1 LRQPVP
7 ETGAAGKAS
16 GIPAAL
22 VDLSGQ
28 AITIVPEMAARPLIL
43 LTNDDG
49 IAAPGLKDLH
59 TATRGLGRRF
69 VVAPAVNQ
77 SAASH
82 SFSLRRPILV
92 ERHRPGWLAVHGT
105 PTDCVLISHHGIFR
119 QKIDL
124 VISGINDSPN
134 MGDDVLYSGTV
145 AAAIEAALLGIPA
158 IAVSYLV
165 AGMNRDAVQRLLHSL
180 VSLLLDG
187 ILPKKCLLN
196 INIPAGEVKGVR
208 VTRLGRRIY
217 KDMAIR
223 TRLPDGG
230 VCYTIDG
237 EMGFTLSRGS
247 DFEAVYAGYISVT
260 PLHLDMTHHSEV
272 RRLERAFRK
281 LGLI

>member
-1 LRQPVP
+1 M
-7 ETGAAGKAS
+7 KK
-16 GIPAAL
+16 
-22 VDLSGQ
+22 
-28 AITIVPEMAARPLIL
+28 PLIV

-49 IAAPGLKDLH
+49 IEAQGLNDLFE
-59 TATRGLGRRF
+59 ATKGLGRRF

-82 SFSLRRPILV
+82 SFTLRRPIMV
-92 ERHRPGWLAVHGT
+92 ERRKPGWFAVLGT

-119 QKIDL
+119 RSIDL
-124 VISGINDSPN
+124 VISGINDSAN

-158 IAVSYLV
+158 IAVSYLE
-165 AGMNRDAVQRLLHSL
+165 AGTNLKAGTGFLRALIPLIL
-180 VSLLLDG
+180 TGL
-187 ILPKKCLLN
+187 LPKKCLLN
-196 INIPAGEVKGVR
+196 VNIPAGEVKGVR

-223 TRLPDGG
+223 ERLPDGG
-230 VCYTIDG
+230 LCYTIDG
-237 EMGFTLSRGS
+237 EMGFAPSRGS

-272 RRLERAFRK
+272 RRLERAFKK

>member
-1 LRQPVP
+1 M
-7 ETGAAGKAS
+7 KK
-16 GIPAAL
+16 
-22 VDLSGQ
+22 
-28 AITIVPEMAARPLIL
+28 PLIV

-49 IAAPGLKDLH
+49 IDAEGLKDLFI
-59 TATRGLGRRF
+59 AVRGLGRRF
-69 VVAPAVNQ
+69 VVAPAINQ
-77 SAASH
+77 SGASH

-92 ERHRPGWLAVHGT
+92 ERRKPGWLAVHGT
-105 PTDCVLISHHGIFR
+105 PTDCVLISHHGIFKR
-119 QKIDL
+119 KIDL

-165 AGMNRDAVQRLLHSL
+165 AGRNRNAVRNILHSL
-180 VSLLLDG
+180 VPMLLKG
-187 ILPKKCLLN
+187 ILPRKCLLN
-196 INIPAGEVKGVR
+196 VNIPAGEVKGVK

-217 KDMAIR
+217 RDMAIR
-223 TRLPDGG
+223 SRLPDGG

-247 DFEAVYAGYISVT
+247 DFEAVYSGFISVT
-260 PLHLDMTHHSEV
+260 PLHLDMTHHFEIQ
-272 RRLERAFRK
+272 RLEGAFKK